1 MKIYQLKTQV
11 DPDRVI
17 TIATFSDEHD
27 SHDALADWSETEKL
41 IQLKLDSIL
50 DSDMDKHYNAIIE
63 KIPEWYNSYGG
74 MAWVEEVEVLDNY
87 NPESLEFDFSLL
99 DI

>member
-41 IQLKLDSIL
+41 IQLKLDSML
-50 DSDMDKHYNAIIE
+50 DSDMEKHYDAIIE
-63 KIPEWYNSYGG
+63 KIPEWYKTYGG